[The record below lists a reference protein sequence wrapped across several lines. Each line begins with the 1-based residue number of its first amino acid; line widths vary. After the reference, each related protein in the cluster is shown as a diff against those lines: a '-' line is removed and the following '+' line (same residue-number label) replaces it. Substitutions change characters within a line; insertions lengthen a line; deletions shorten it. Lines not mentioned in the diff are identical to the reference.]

1 MVPRI
6 SRCMKAL
13 KWKRSLGAGRAS
25 PRKVAAKAWASALII
40 TASST
45 ETQKDTITSTA
56 RFWGSRIKG
65 TGQAVSKDITLTL
78 VLLNNREGRNSSLP
92 SQFTRLVGKNYPLK
106 GSDYLTS
113 PAPTCIGLL
122 VTRET
127 TTATISTMAERMKAQ
142 VREPVMSLMVPA
154 NRVMKKPR
162 PHPRNTKP

>member
-13 KWKRSLGAGRAS
+13 KWKRSLGAGRSS

-40 TASST
+40 TASSI
-45 ETQKDTITSTA
+45 EIQKEPTVSTA

-92 SQFTRLVGKNYPLK
+92 SQFTRLVGKNYPIK
-106 GSDYLTS
+106 GFRLSYFS
-113 PAPTCIGLL
+113 CSNMH
-122 VTRET
+122 R
-127 TTATISTMAERMKAQ
+127 
-142 VREPVMSLMVPA
+142 SLG
-154 NRVMKKPR
+154 
-162 PHPRNTKP
+162 HPGDHHRYDQHDGGEDEGPGQGAGDVL